1 MLSQALGESPVH
13 SQSHTCTGATLVP
26 GESTKESL
34 YGDSWEE
41 KRKSPPL
48 QHQPR
53 GSLNQTSIRQHL
65 PETARPPARSQG
77 DGWSQ
82 VPDEET
88 GSETVV
94 VQFPPSTNHT
104 HSNKNNNTGYLRGLL
119 HATRTVT
126 LLIPFIPPTSHG
138 GKLLLALVVVRNDGP
153 QWWPWPNPQ
162 SR

>member
-34 YGDSWEE
+34 HGDSWEE

-104 HSNKNNNTGYLRGLL
+104 HSNKNNNTGYHVPGLTPCYT
-119 HATRTVT
+119 HCDTAYPVYSSYFPWRKAVT
-126 LLIPFIPPTSHG
+126 SPCGSQ
-138 GKLLLALVVVRNDGP
+138 K
-153 QWWPWPNPQ
+153 
-162 SR
+162 